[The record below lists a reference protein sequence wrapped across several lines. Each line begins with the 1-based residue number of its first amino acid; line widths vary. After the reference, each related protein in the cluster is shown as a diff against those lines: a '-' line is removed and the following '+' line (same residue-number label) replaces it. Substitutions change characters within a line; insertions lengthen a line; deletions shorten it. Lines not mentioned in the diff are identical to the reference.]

1 MIRVAVA
8 EDELHTY
15 ETIHACLMRYA
26 AEKQLDLTVCHFQNG
41 FEITD
46 GYTPGYDIIL
56 MDIDMPLMNG
66 MNAARIIRNLDP
78 SVIIIFITNLSQY
91 AIQGY
96 SVHAFDY
103 ILKPVQY
110 FPFSEFFG
118 RAVSRL
124 QAMNDTT
131 FITVHMK
138 DEIRKIAVRDIYY
151 VEIINHTL
159 YYHTT
164 SGVYQATGK
173 MKEIEAQL
181 TPCNFIRCNN
191 GYLVNLVYVDCI
203 RENNVIVHNDSLPI
217 SRNRKKEVSAAL
229 MNYISKHVK

>member
-15 ETIHACLMRYA
+15 ETIHDCLMRYA
-26 AEKQLDLTVCHFQNG
+26 AEKQLELAVSHFHNG

-56 MDIDMPLMNG
+56 MDVDMPLMNG
-66 MNAARIIRNLDP
+66 MDAARVIRDLDP

-96 SVHAFDY
+96 SVQAFDY

-124 QAMNDTT
+124 QATKDAPC
-131 FITVHMK
+131 ITLRMK
-138 DEIRKIAVRDIYY
+138 EEIRKIAVRDIYY
-151 VEIINHTL
+151 IEIINHTL
-159 YYHTT
+159 YFHTA

-173 MKEIEAQL
+173 MKEMEAQL
-181 TPCNFIRCNN
+181 APFDFIRCNN
-191 GYLVNLVYVDCI
+191 GYLVNPVYVDCI
-203 RENNVIVHNDSLPI
+203 RENNVIVHGDSLPI

-229 MNYISKHVK
+229 IKYISGHLK